1 MKIVIDARL
10 YGLENAGLGRYVI
23 NLVKEIA
30 EIDKKNNYVI
40 FLRKKYFNELKLPEN
55 WKKVLTDFRHYS
67 FLEQILLPFYIY
79 KEKPDMVH
87 FPHFNVPIFYFGDYI
102 VTIHDLLMH
111 SFKGI
116 EVTTRNKCFYL
127 LKRLGYKIVFGV
139 AVKRSKKILVPSNVV
154 KNELADCYKLHSN
167 KVDVTYEG
175 LDEEFVDSNLKE
187 DKVLEEFNIEKPY
200 LIYVGNAYPHKNLD
214 KAIEAVKV
222 FNNDEKK
229 NLTFAIVSSRNI
241 FVQRLKEKVDKTN
254 SDSFI
259 KILGFIPD
267 NKLGVVYKNSLA
279 FIYPSLSEGFGLQ
292 GLEAIASGTLVLASD
307 IPVFKEIYNGHVL
320 YFDPLR
326 VDSIKDAINKA
337 FVIDVEQR
345 KRIIAEGK
353 SFIKRY
359 SWDKMA
365 RETLSVYENCAS
377 L

>member
-241 FVQRLKEKVDKTN
+241 FAQRLKEKVDKTN

>member
-127 LKRLGYKIVFGV
+127 LKRLGYKIVFGA

-222 FNNDEKK
+222 LNNDEKK

>member
-326 VDSIKDAINKA
+326 VDSIKDAIDKA
-337 FVIDVEQR
+337 FVFDVEQR
-345 KRIIAEGK
+345 KRIVAEGK

>member
-175 LDEEFVDSNLKE
+175 LDEKFVDSNLKE